1 MDDFGRLHTIDE
13 RQRFGDLSD
22 TLLVEDPE
30 TVESPESP
38 IMAHDRGCLSSLELS
53 DTEDI
58 LIPRS
63 LFYEETQII
72 NPDLRTSCQQPCT
85 SSSTPVM
92 VVNVPF
98 STTPT
103 HAVMKRKRQH
113 IMDSDTRLALNEIE
127 SDIITEMVKVTD
139 FDILTTE
146 WAVHYFVRIFSQFVE
161 NRKYLHSHCVKN
173 QKLRQCIPD
182 VDNINERENAVL
194 ELAKII
200 KKANGKQ
207 FKNILF
213 KRSWGIEMVTKIRE
227 FLDNVHKNDKII
239 DLDYIRNNFHN
250 NLLRKYTLRCKTL
263 LQYQDVVETINHLD
277 DAAEKKDVNQA
288 LCCVTNIYNLLKY
301 NIIERTVGNKYD
313 EAILNVINS
322 NIPHFRKLSQSV
334 HQMVLLFET
343 VSKVI
348 AGIENIVSDGSSAH
362 DYRNVIDICEESIK
376 TNKFQK
382 HNELQYLFVKGF
394 KSLSLKCSVCYES
407 QSALKICFF
416 MCGHYVCSSCSK
428 KVNNSR
434 CIYNCNNSKLLSVS
448 DDTDDEFFS
457 DNSDA

>member
-1 MDDFGRLHTIDE
+1 MDNFERSYTRVERRRL
-13 RQRFGDLSD
+13 GDLSD
-22 TLLVEDPE
+22 TLSVEDPE

-38 IMAHDRGCLSSLELS
+38 IMAHDRGCLSSPELS

-58 LIPRS
+58 LIPHS
-63 LFYEETQII
+63 LFHEESQSI
-72 NPDLRTSCQQPCT
+72 NPDLRASFRQPCT
-85 SSSTPVM
+85 SSSTPVV

-98 STTPT
+98 TTTPT
-103 HAVMKRKRQH
+103 RAVMKRKRQH
-113 IMDSDTRLALNEIE
+113 IMDPDTRLALNDIE
-127 SDIITEMVKVTD
+127 SDIITEMEKVTD
-139 FDILTTE
+139 FNILTTE
-146 WAVHYFVRIFSQFVE
+146 WAVHYFVRIFCQFVE

-173 QKLRQCIPD
+173 QKLRQRIPD
-182 VDNINERENAVL
+182 IDNMDERENAVL

-200 KKANGKQ
+200 KKANGRQ

-213 KRSWGIEMVTKIRE
+213 KKSWGIELITKIRD

-239 DLDYIRNNFHN
+239 DFDYIRNNFHN
-250 NLLRKYTLRCKTL
+250 NLLRQYTLRCKTL
-263 LQYQDVVETINHLD
+263 LQYQDIVETINHLD
-277 DAAEKKDVNQA
+277 DAAEKRDVNQA

-301 NIIERTVGNKYD
+301 NIIERAVGSKYD
-313 EAILNVINS
+313 EAILNVIKA
-322 NIPHFRKLSQSV
+322 NIPQFRKLSQSV
-334 HQMVLLFET
+334 HQMVLLFES

-348 AGIENIVSDGSSAH
+348 AGIENIVCDGSSAH

-394 KSLSLKCSVCYES
+394 KALKLKCSVCYES

-428 KVNNSR
+428 KVNNAR
-434 CIYNCNNSKLLSVS
+434 CIYNCNNSKLLSIS
-448 DDTDDEFFS
+448 DDTEDEFFS
-457 DNSDA
+457 DDSDA